1 MVTILTT
8 CSILIGKREDFESIF
23 PIIKDLYSK
32 EGAELV
38 GFWWTL
44 GGEAN
49 EAVWMFNWE
58 TLASYQQGKKAVL
71 ENSVYPMDEMSSI
84 VVSYNEKILEG

>member
-8 CSILIGKREDFESIF
+8 CSILIDKKEEFISIF
-23 PIIKDLYSK
+23 QVIKNLYIK
-32 EGAELV
+32 EGAKLI

-49 EAVWMFNWE
+49 EAVWMFNWK
-58 TLASYQQGKKAVL
+58 TLNSYQLGKKAVL
-71 ENSVYPMDEMSSI
+71 ENSAYPIEEISSI
-84 VVSYNEKILEG
+84 VTSYNEKILEE